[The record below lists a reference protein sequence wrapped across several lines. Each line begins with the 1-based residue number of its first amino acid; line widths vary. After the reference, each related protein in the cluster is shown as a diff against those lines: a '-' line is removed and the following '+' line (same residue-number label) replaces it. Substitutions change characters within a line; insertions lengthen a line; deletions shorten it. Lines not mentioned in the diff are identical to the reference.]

1 MNNHQALTKN
11 RISGADL
18 SIARTPDCGPLD
30 VIVSPRF
37 VGLCGTDIQAY
48 RRARDQKYAANVLGH
63 EGVGVI
69 TEVGDMVENWSPGDA
84 VVFNPVNPFSRND
97 VLGRSFNGLFQEQV
111 LIENVES
118 TSWLIHRI
126 PAELLNPIGVL
137 IEPVATAIYSS
148 EILAGRSDKSS
159 AVVVGDGPIAL
170 INSIILRRFRFDSVL
185 MIHGLSSR
193 RFWAVGNGYFDQSD
207 VLSGRSGAAARVLGR
222 LGGEVADVA
231 VICTPGEAVE
241 QVTQAALAYL
251 KPGGLISFV
260 SDSVPSVISLSTGD
274 VNVSDLRYRN
284 YCGLPADGYV
294 EEFETDGGKIVGLT
308 GQYGA
313 SSAHIQ
319 KSIDLLVENSS
330 TFNNLITD
338 VVTLDEAPF
347 LISEAVEWSLGKRIG
362 KRPMKAV
369 IELNQ
374 DVAAGGLW

>member
-1 MNNHQALTKN
+1 
-11 RISGADL
+11 
-18 SIARTPDCGPLD
+18 
-30 VIVSPRF
+30 
-37 VGLCGTDIQAY
+37 
-48 RRARDQKYAANVLGH
+48 
-63 EGVGVI
+63 
-69 TEVGDMVENWSPGDA
+69 
-84 VVFNPVNPFSRND
+84 
-97 VLGRSFNGLFQEQV
+97 
-111 LIENVES
+111 
-118 TSWLIHRI
+118 
-126 PAELLNPIGVL
+126 
-137 IEPVATAIYSS
+137 
-148 EILAGRSDKSS
+148 
-159 AVVVGDGPIAL
+159 
-170 INSIILRRFRFDSVL
+170 
-185 MIHGLSSR
+185 
-193 RFWAVGNGYFDQSD
+193 
-207 VLSGRSGAAARVLGR
+207 

-347 LISEAVEWSLGKRIG
+347 LISEAVEW
-362 KRPMKAV
+362 
-369 IELNQ
+369 
-374 DVAAGGLW
+374 